1 MLQSVIFILALFIV
15 GCASNPE
22 IRTVHLTDADNTE
35 VRIEPSQ
42 NAISVIY
49 FLSPE
54 CPLCINY
61 TLAIRTLEQKF
72 ASDSIK
78 FYGVYSKEWFT
89 PKEVKK
95 FSVKYKLDF
104 EMLFDDE
111 NQLAR
116 VLGATVTPEVFVLN
130 SDSEIL
136 YSGKIDNWVSD
147 LGKKKLEV
155 SKYYLENALT
165 AWRDGKAIE
174 PNRTEPVGCLIE

>member
-1 MLQSVIFILALFIV
+1 M
-15 GCASNPE
+15 
-22 IRTVHLTDADNTE
+22 
-35 VRIEPSQ
+35 
-42 NAISVIY
+42 
-49 FLSPE
+49 
-54 CPLCINY
+54 
-61 TLAIRTLEQKF
+61 
-72 ASDSIK
+72 
-78 FYGVYSKEWFT
+78 
-89 PKEVKK
+89 
-95 FSVKYKLDF
+95 KYKLDF

-174 PNRTEPVGCLIE
+174 SNRTEPVGCLIE